1 MQRDRQVV
9 DGVGGTPSWK
19 PACGLL
25 NGLLV
30 GYVLPWALGF
40 YTDQAK
46 ILIQGI
52 FWDLFSLSRCVA
64 WSLSRWFPGS
74 FLLLPTGASLKG
86 FSLKELPRMT

>member
-1 MQRDRQVV
+1 MEMQSDSQVV
-9 DGVGGTPSWK
+9 GGVGGTPSWR

-46 ILIQGI
+46 ILIIQGI

-64 WSLSRWFPGS
+64 WSLSR
-74 FLLLPTGASLKG
+74 
-86 FSLKELPRMT
+86 